1 MVTLDLNADEKEVLI
16 DLLDDCLTD
25 LRMEIC
31 DTDNIVYKQSL
42 KNREAVIRKIIAELQ
57 QAAEPVA

>member
-1 MVTLDLNADEKEVLI
+1 MVTLDLNEDEKQVLI

-31 DTDNIVYKQSL
+31 DTDNIVYKQNL
-42 KNREAVIRKIIAELQ
+42 KNRKAVIRKIIAELQ
-57 QAAEPVA
+57 RAVEPIA